1 MRPRQEG
8 SEGSSG
14 GGGLGERQRRR
25 MEHCFEAETVAAGF
39 STSLL
44 HCSLRCSTPA
54 PTQTAMAAEESRS
67 GKRRRDL
74 EALDEGSSAQEAAW
88 EQAEVEEEA
97 GAAAGDP
104 AAAGGTAAAA
114 GGALGPAAPT
124 LFEVLTRLLVLDR
137 SIRAAWS

>member
-1 MRPRQEG
+1 
-8 SEGSSG
+8 
-14 GGGLGERQRRR
+14 
-25 MEHCFEAETVAAGF
+25 
-39 STSLL
+39 
-44 HCSLRCSTPA
+44 
-54 PTQTAMAAEESRS
+54 MAAEESRS

-88 EQAEVEEEA
+88 EQADVEEEA

-114 GGALGPAAPT
+114 GGALGQAAPT